1 MIAWNA
7 PFSAPAASAAGAF
20 FLDDDRSGA
29 LATTETGTKASFSQF
44 QRKAQVYLRMI
55 LVCVY
60 DSTHAAAFMVL
71 QQFSFIVGRLVR
83 PVQPAVVFASQ
94 RYAG

>member
-1 MIAWNA
+1 MTTIAQA
-7 PFSAPAASAAGAF
+7 PWQQPKRAQ
-20 FLDDDRSGA
+20 RQV
-29 LATTETGTKASFSQF
+29 FSQF

>member
-1 MIAWNA
+1 
-7 PFSAPAASAAGAF
+7 
-20 FLDDDRSGA
+20 
-29 LATTETGTKASFSQF
+29 
-44 QRKAQVYLRMI
+44 MI

-60 DSTHAAAFMVL
+60 HSTHAAAFMVL